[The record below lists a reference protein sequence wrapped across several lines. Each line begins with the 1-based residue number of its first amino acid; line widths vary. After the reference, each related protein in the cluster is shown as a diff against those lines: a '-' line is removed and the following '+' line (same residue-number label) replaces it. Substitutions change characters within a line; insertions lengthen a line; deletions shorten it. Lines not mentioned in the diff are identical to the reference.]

1 MDASPMKQVL
11 IVNMQL
17 LLPPGKLAAQVAHA
31 AVGALLSAAPEAQRA
46 WLAVGMPKIVLRA
59 STATDLQALYAQAQ
73 AAGLPCLLIEDAGK
87 TVVPAGTITCLGIGP
102 APATAINA
110 ITGALP
116 LL

>member
-1 MDASPMKQVL
+1 MKQVL

-17 LLPPGKLAAQVAHA
+17 LLPSGKLAAQVAHA
-31 AVGALLSAAPEAQRA
+31 AVGAFLSAAPEAQRA
-46 WLAVGMPKIVLRA
+46 WLAAGMPKIVLRV
-59 STATDLQALYAQAQ
+59 SNEKDLLALHAQAQ

-102 APATAINA
+102 APAAAIDT
-110 ITGALP
+110 ITGTLP